1 MMTGRHVRSFSSV
14 AAASVAAMIDKDT
27 IAYRH
32 WSLKVGRADPATGVA
47 ADVFGDIV
55 VAVDDLA
62 QSIANIVLTP
72 KGSVPTEP
80 EKGCDI
86 FGAIDRHPSIGIPLL
101 TREIWDALTIWE
113 PRIVVQKVTVAMPEF
128 SRFSTSVFWRPIES
142 VLDDLRVT
150 EVTYHG

>member
-1 MMTGRHVRSFSSV
+1 M
-14 AAASVAAMIDKDT
+14 
-27 IAYRH
+27 
-32 WSLKVGRADPATGVA
+32 
-47 ADVFGDIV
+47 
-55 VAVDDLA
+55 
-62 QSIANIVLTP
+62 LTP

-86 FGAIDRHPSIGIPLL
+86 QGAIDKHPSIGIPLL

-113 PRIVVQKVTVAMPEF
+113 PRIVLQKVTVAMTEF

-150 EVTYHG
+150 EVTYQWLTRSSARWLSSGRPARRPSSSATRRC